1 MTRLQQVFL
10 AVVIAGGLAVAGWI
24 GYQRIMVEQAN
35 STVAVAVDY
44 NDVLRTAAL
53 AGRPPQ
59 EILAQIKATG
69 VSHVAITELTLSDL
83 VKTRRLFNTASS
95 AVFLAEP
102 NVPPAVRKRIQK
114 QLIGKLP
121 RPEGTTPQGQR
132 YDYYTHLLRIAPQV
146 EEIGVGYDEA
156 VEAVREAGLSIVAR
170 PQPKFVQ
177 EQDIAL
183 AIAAAGDIKAD
194 IVVFAGTQVLGYQ
207 KQIEQTA
214 RALRQSGLKFGYV
227 ELAPQAGEQTLAHH
241 LDYKFIRTHS
251 IPQAEMEQISPQ
263 RALDRFS
270 LAVSERKT
278 RLCYVRLFFNQG
290 NPVKYNL
297 TYLDQLIERLKRDGF
312 TVGSPQYF
320 NSVPVPDWA
329 LSVMFTAIAAALIWL
344 MQSIVGLRRLWFWVI
359 TVVALAAAGAAG
371 LSGLAIFRPLAAL
384 AAALI
389 FPTWAVIGVR
399 LREHSARHPLP
410 VGLLTFVRVS
420 LLTVVGGVLVAACL
434 TSDAY
439 LMKIAQFRGVKLSQ
453 LLPLLVI
460 GVVFAARSMHS
471 YWEVRTELGQAQP
484 ELPALAAGLRQAF
497 SQVVRY
503 WHVAAV
509 VVGLGVLAVLMM
521 RSGNQPAVGASGI
534 EVQLRALLDRLL
546 VVRPRSKEI
555 FFAHPI
561 MLFTLILVAAG
572 LRRGVW
578 AGLAAG
584 AIGQVSILNTF
595 CHLHTPLMVSLI
607 RVGHGLW
614 LGVLG
619 GLVLWLAIYLLGVR
633 RSRRAPDRAS
643 PKIT

>member
-10 AVVIAGGLAVAGWI
+10 AIVMAVGLAVAGWI

-44 NDVLRTAAL
+44 NDVLRAAAL

-59 EILAQIKATG
+59 EILEQIKATG
-69 VSHVAITELTLSDL
+69 ASHVAVTELTLSDL

-95 AVFLAEP
+95 AVFLDEP
-102 NVPPAVRKRIQK
+102 SIPSAVGKRIQK
-114 QLIGKLP
+114 QLTGKLP
-121 RPEGTTPQGQR
+121 RPEG
-132 YDYYTHLLRIAPQV
+132 YDYYIHLLRIAPQL

-156 VEAVREAGLSIVAR
+156 AEAVREAGLSLVAR

-177 EQDIAL
+177 EQDIAP

-227 ELAPQAGEQTLAHH
+227 ELAPQAGEQALAYH

-251 IPQAEMEQISPQ
+251 ISEAEMEQISPQ
-263 RALDRFS
+263 RAIDRFS
-270 LAVSERKT
+270 LAVGERKV
-278 RLCYVRLFFNQG
+278 RLCYVHLFFNQG

-297 TYLDQLIERLKRDGF
+297 TYLDQLTGRLKRDGF
-312 TVGSPQYF
+312 TVGSPQQF
-320 NSVPVPDWA
+320 NSVPIPDWA
-329 LSVMFTAIAAALIWL
+329 LPVMFAAIAAALMWL

-359 TVVALAAAGAAG
+359 TVVVLAAAGAAG
-371 LSGLAIFRPLAAL
+371 LSGLAILPSVAAL

-389 FPTWAVIGVR
+389 FPTWAVLGVR

-410 VGLLTFVRVS
+410 VGLLTFIRVS
-420 LLTVVGGVLVAACL
+420 LLTVVGGVLLAACL
-434 TSDAY
+434 TSDPY
-439 LMKIAQFRGVKLSQ
+439 LMKIAQFRGVKLAQ
-453 LLPLLVI
+453 LLPLVVI
-460 GVVFAARSMHS
+460 GVVFAARSMHG
-471 YWEVRTELGQAQP
+471 YWEVRTELGEGQP

-509 VVGLGVLAVLMM
+509 VVGLAILVILMM
-521 RSGNQPAVGASGI
+521 RSGTQPAVGASAL

-561 MLFTLILVAAG
+561 MLFALILIYLPFLLFAISRLRNRLSRMPVDGGIEGSYGACGFLFYLPAFLGAWLIYDESWLSAFAIIGFAIVRGAG
-572 LRRGVW
+572 NFARLILYFFRRG
-578 AGLAAG
+578 
-584 AIGQVSILNTF
+584 
-595 CHLHTPLMVSLI
+595 
-607 RVGHGLW
+607 
-614 LGVLG
+614 
-619 GLVLWLAIYLLGVR
+619 
-633 RSRRAPDRAS
+633 
-643 PKIT
+643 K

>member
-10 AVVIAGGLAVAGWI
+10 AVVIAAGLAVAGWI

-44 NDVLRTAAL
+44 NDVLRAAAL
-53 AGRPPQ
+53 AGKPLQ

-69 VSHVAITELTLSDL
+69 ASHVAVTELTLSDL

-102 NVPPAVRKRIQK
+102 NIPPAVPKRIQK

-121 RPEGTTPQGQR
+121 RPER
-132 YDYYTHLLRIAPQV
+132 YDYYIHLLRIAPQL

-156 VEAVREAGLSIVAR
+156 VEAVREAGLSLVAR

-177 EQDIAL
+177 TQDIAS

-251 IPQAEMEQISPQ
+251 ISEAEMEQISTQ
-263 RALDRFS
+263 RAIDRFS
-270 LAVSERKT
+270 LAVGERKV

-290 NPVKYNL
+290 NAVKYNL
-297 TYLDQLIERLKRDGF
+297 AYLDQLVGRLREDGF
-312 TVGSPQYF
+312 VLGSPQQF
-320 NSVPVPDWA
+320 ASVPIPDWA
-329 LSVMFTAIAAALIWL
+329 LPVMFAAIAAALMWL

-359 TVVALAAAGAAG
+359 TVVVLAAAGAAG
-371 LSGLAIFRPLAAL
+371 LSGLVILPSVAAL

-389 FPTWAVIGVR
+389 FPTWAVLGVR
-399 LREHSARHPLP
+399 LREHSARHPLL
-410 VGLLTFVRVS
+410 VGLLTFIRVS
-420 LLTVVGGVLVAACL
+420 LLTVVGGVLIAACL

-453 LLPLLVI
+453 LLPLVVI

-471 YWEVRTELGQAQP
+471 YWEARTELGEAQP

-509 VVGLGVLAVLMM
+509 IVGLGVLAMLMM
-521 RSGNQPAVGASGI
+521 RSGNQPAVGASAL

-555 FFAHPI
+555 FFGHPI

-595 CHLHTPLMVSLI
+595 CHLHTPLMVSLV

-614 LGVLG
+614 LGILG
-619 GLVLWLAIYLLGVR
+619 GLVLWIVIYLLGIR
-633 RSRRAPDRAS
+633 RSRRAPDRDS
-643 PKIT
+643 PENT

>member
-10 AVVIAGGLAVAGWI
+10 AVIITAGLAVAGWV

-44 NDVLRTAAL
+44 NDVLRAAAL

-59 EILAQIKATG
+59 EILAQIKTTG

-102 NVPPAVRKRIQK
+102 SLPPAVRKRIQK
-114 QLIGKLP
+114 QLTSKLP
-121 RPEGTTPQGQR
+121 RPQGTTPQGQR
-132 YDYYTHLLRIAPQV
+132 YDYYTHLLRIAPRV

-177 EQDIAL
+177 EQDIAT
-183 AIAAAGDIKAD
+183 AIAASGDIKAD

-207 KQIEQTA
+207 EGIEQTA
-214 RALRQSGLKFGYV
+214 QALRQSGLKFGYV
-227 ELAPQAGEQTLAHH
+227 ELAPQAGEQALAHY
-241 LDYKFIRTHS
+241 LGYKFIRAHS
-251 IPQAEMEQISPQ
+251 ISETEMEQISPQ
-263 RALDRFS
+263 RAIDRFS
-270 LAVSERKT
+270 LAVSERKV
-278 RLCYVRLFFNQG
+278 RLCYVHLFFDQG
-290 NPVKYNL
+290 NVLKSNL
-297 TYLDQLIERLKRDGF
+297 TYLTQLIDRLRRDGF
-312 TVGSPQYF
+312 TIGSPQYF
-320 NSVPVPDWA
+320 SSVVVPDWA
-329 LSVMFTAIAAALIWL
+329 LPVVFAAIAAALIWL
-344 MQSIVGLRRLWFWVI
+344 IQSIVGLRRLWFWI
-359 TVVALAAAGAAG
+359 TSVVVLAAAGAAG
-371 LSGLAIFRPLAAL
+371 LSGLAIFPSLAAL
-384 AAALI
+384 TAALV
-389 FPTWAVIGVR
+389 FPTWAVLGVR
-399 LREHSARHPLP
+399 LRERTVRHPVLT
-410 VGLLTFVRVS
+410 GLLRFLGVS
-420 LLTVVGGVLVAACL
+420 LLTIVGGVLVAACL

-439 LMKIAQFRGVKLSQ
+439 LMKIAQFRGVKLAQ
-453 LLPLLVI
+453 LLPLVII
-460 GVVFAARSMHS
+460 GVVFAARSMRS
-471 YWEVRTELGQAQP
+471 YWEVRTELGEAQP
-484 ELPALAAGLRQAF
+484 ELPAVTAGLREAF

-509 VVGLGVLAVLMM
+509 VVGLAILAVLVM
-521 RSGNQPAVGASGI
+521 RSGNQPAVGASGM

-578 AGLAAG
+578 AGLTAG

-595 CHLHTPLMVSLI
+595 CHLHTPLMISLI

-614 LGVLG
+614 LGILG
-619 GLVLWLAIYLLGVR
+619 GLVLWLVVYLLGIR
-633 RSRRAPDRAS
+633 RSRRAPDRDS
-643 PKIT
+643 PETT

>member
-1 MTRLQQVFL
+1 MSRLQQVFL
-10 AVVIAGGLAVAGWI
+10 AVVLIAGLAVAGWI

-35 STVAVAVDY
+35 STIGIAVDY
-44 NDVLRTAAL
+44 NDILRAAAL
-53 AGRPPQ
+53 AGKPPQ

-69 VSHVAITELTLSDL
+69 ASHVAVTELTLDDL
-83 VKTRRLFNTASS
+83 VASRRLFNTASS
-95 AVFLAEP
+95 EVFLAEP
-102 NVPPAVRKRIQK
+102 SMPPAVRKRIKK
-114 QLIGKLP
+114 QLTTKLP
-121 RPEGTTPQGQR
+121 QPKGPHQNEPAA
-132 YDYYTHLLRIAPQV
+132 YDYYTYLLRVAPQLG
-146 EEIGVGYDEA
+146 EIGVGYDQA

-170 PQPKFVQ
+170 PQPKFVGDQ
-177 EQDIAL
+177 NVTT

-194 IVVFAGTQVLGYQ
+194 IVIFAGTQVLGYQ
-207 KQIEQTA
+207 KQIEQSA
-214 RALRQSGLKFGYV
+214 QALRQCGLKFGYV
-227 ELAPQAGEQTLAHH
+227 ELAPQAGEQALARH
-241 LDYKFIRTHS
+241 LEYKFIRTHS
-251 IPQAEMEQISPQ
+251 ISQAEMEQVSTR
-263 RALDRFS
+263 RAIDRFS
-270 LAVSERKT
+270 LAVGERKV

-290 NPVKYNL
+290 NPVERNL
-297 TYLDQLIERLKRDGF
+297 AYLDQLTGRLKRDGF
-312 TVGSPQYF
+312 TVGSPQQF
-320 NSVPVPDWA
+320 NSVPIPDWA
-329 LSVMFTAIAAALIWL
+329 LPVMFAAIAAALIWL
-344 MQSIVGLRRLWFWVI
+344 VQSIVGLRRLWFWVVA
-359 TVVALAAAGAAG
+359 VVFLSAAGAAG

-389 FPTWAVIGVR
+389 FPTWAVLGVG

-410 VGLLTFVRVS
+410 TGLLSFLGMS

-460 GVVFAARSMHS
+460 GIVFAARSMHS
-471 YWEVRTELGQAQP
+471 YWEVRTELGEAQP
-484 ELPALAAGLRQAF
+484 ELPPLDAGLRQAF

-509 VVGLGVLAVLMM
+509 IVGLAILAMLMM
-521 RSGNQPAVGASGI
+521 RSGNQPGVGASGI

-561 MLFTLILVAAG
+561 MLFALILVAAG

-584 AIGQVSILNTF
+584 AIGQVSIINTF

-614 LGVLG
+614 LGMLG
-619 GLVLWLAIYLLGVR
+619 GLILWLVIYLLGIR
-633 RSRRAPDRAS
+633 RSRRLPDRAI
-643 PKIT
+643 P